1 MKTGERGSS
10 DSHAPSKVNT
20 PPGEVNWIKRFMGH
34 IPVPSMAL
42 FTTNTFER
50 LLFTQVDNHSVLHY
64 VIFLSFYVFIYFLY
78 YKYKPC

>member
-1 MKTGERGSS
+1 MITGERGSS
-10 DSHAPSKVNT
+10 DSHALSKVNT
-20 PPGEVNWIKRFMGH
+20 PGEVNWVKHFMENTL
-34 IPVPSMAL
+34 ISAMAL

-64 VIFLSFYVFIYFLY
+64 VILLSLYMSIYFMY